1 MDLGWTQGIVYG
13 FLSGL
18 TDILPISAQAHKI
31 LLLKFFGIRGNLDLL
46 NLLIRLGIM
55 GALYVCF
62 QTQLVRINRA
72 RALARVPK
80 KKRNRPLDTRSLM
93 DWSFLKTMTV
103 PIILVFFVY
112 QHIANVG
119 NNLILT
125 ALFLFLNGVVLY
137 LPQFFPTGN
146 RDSRTLSRVEGLLMG
161 LGGATSVL
169 PGFSSVGSS
178 ISIASICG
186 VERNYALNMSLMMN
200 FVVNAGFAFY
210 DIRSISANGIGM
222 LSFMVVVQY
231 AVIAAVAFGGTFL
244 AIRLMRRLAESRGYL
259 IFAFYCWGI
268 ALFTFILNL
277 IA

>member
-1 MDLGWTQGIVYG
+1 MDLSWIQGVMYG

-18 TDILPISAQAHKI
+18 TDILPVSAQAHKV
-31 LLLKFFGIRGNLDLL
+31 LLMKFFGTKGNMDLL
-46 NLLIRLGIM
+46 NLLVRLAIM
-55 GALYVCF
+55 GALYLSF
-62 QTQLVRINRA
+62 QNQLVRINRA

-93 DWSFLKTMTV
+93 DWSFLKTMAV
-103 PIILVFFVY
+103 PVILAFLAY
-112 QHIANVG
+112 QGITKIC
-119 NNLILT
+119 NNMILI
-125 ALFLFLNGVVLY
+125 ALFLFLNGVILY

-169 PGFSSVGSS
+169 PGFSSIGAAVSV
-178 ISIASICG
+178 ASICG
-186 VERNYALNMSLMMN
+186 VEHSYALNMSLMMN
-200 FVVNAGFAFY
+200 FVVNAGFAFF
-210 DIRSISANGIGM
+210 DIRAVAANGIGM
-222 LSFMVVVQY
+222 VGFSVILQY
-231 AVIAAVAFGGTFL
+231 IAAAAMAFCGTFF
-244 AIRLMRRLAESRGYL
+244 AVKLMRRMAESKGYV

>member
-1 MDLGWTQGIVYG
+1 MDLSWIQGVVYG
-13 FLSGL
+13 FISGL
-18 TDILPISAQAHKI
+18 TDILPVSAQAHKI
-31 LLLKFFGIRGNLDLL
+31 LLLKFFGTAANLDLL
-46 NLLIRLGIM
+46 NFMIRMAVM
-55 GALYVCF
+55 GALYLCF

-72 RALARVPK
+72 RALARIPK

-93 DWSFLKTMTV
+93 DWSFLKTMVV
-103 PIILVFFVY
+103 PVILVFFIY
-112 QHIANVG
+112 RKIANAG

-146 RDSRTLSRVEGLLMG
+146 RDSRTLSRIEGLLMG
-161 LGGATSVL
+161 IGGATSVL
-169 PGFSSVGSS
+169 PGFSSIGSA
-178 ISIASICG
+178 ISVASICG

-200 FVVNAGFAFY
+200 FVVNAGFAVF
-210 DIRSISANGIGM
+210 DIRSIAANGIGM

-231 AVIAAVAFGGTFL
+231 LVIAATAFCGTFL
-244 AIRLMRRLAESRGYL
+244 AIRVMRRLAENSGYL

>member
-1 MDLGWTQGIVYG
+1 MDLSWTQGVVYG

-46 NLLIRLGIM
+46 NLLIRLAIM

-93 DWSFLKTMTV
+93 DWSFLKTMTIPV
-103 PIILVFFVY
+103 ILVFFVY
-112 QHIANVG
+112 QHIVNVG
-119 NNLILT
+119 KNLILT
-125 ALFLFLNGVVLY
+125 ALFLFLNGVILY

-200 FVVNAGFAFY
+200 FVVNAGFAFF
-210 DIRSISANGIGM
+210 DIRSIAANGIGM

-231 AVIAAVAFGGTFL
+231 AVIAAMAFCGTFL

>member
-1 MDLGWTQGIVYG
+1 MDLSWIQGVMYG

-18 TDILPISAQAHKI
+18 TDILPVSAQAHKV
-31 LLLKFFGIRGNLDLL
+31 LLMKFFGTKGNMDLL
-46 NLLIRLGIM
+46 NLLVRLAIM
-55 GALYVCF
+55 GALYLSF
-62 QTQLVRINRA
+62 QNQLVRINRA

-93 DWSFLKTMTV
+93 DWSFLKTMAV
-103 PIILVFFVY
+103 PVILAFLAY
-112 QHIANVG
+112 QGITKIC
-119 NNLILT
+119 NNMILI
-125 ALFLFLNGVVLY
+125 ALFLFLNGVILY

-169 PGFSSVGSS
+169 PGFSSIGAAVSV
-178 ISIASICG
+178 ASICG
-186 VERNYALNMSLMMN
+186 VERSYALNMSLMMN
-200 FVVNAGFAFY
+200 FVVNAGFAFF
-210 DIRSISANGIGM
+210 DIRAVAANGIGM
-222 LSFMVVVQY
+222 VGFSVILQY
-231 AVIAAVAFGGTFL
+231 IAAAAMAFCGTFF
-244 AIRLMRRLAESRGYL
+244 AVKLMRRMAESKGYV